1 MTKIKSISESK
12 KKICFVSTVPTSL
25 IIFMR
30 PHILMLSKYYDVT
43 LIANGSNK
51 DFIGILNDNIHFIPL
66 RIDRKVKLLGDLSSL
81 VNLFFIFYKEKFDV
95 VHSLMPKSSILAM
108 LAAFFSGVPH
118 RIHTFTGQVW
128 ANKSGLKKFSLKTLD
143 KIVANLSTNLLADSF
158 SQRDFLVKERIVARK
173 KIKVLANGSVSGVNL
188 NRFKFDRNMRSTI
201 RNKFNIASTS
211 IVFLYLGRLNKDKG
225 ILDFAYAFSEIACSA
240 TEIHFMVVGKDEEG
254 VDSDLIEI
262 LYNCK
267 NQFHRIPFTNHP
279 DEFMSA
285 SDIICLP
292 SYREGFG
299 SVLIE
304 SAAVGLPAIA
314 SNIYG
319 INDAVVDGETGI
331 LHEPK
336 NHTEIKRAIMT
347 LSNNNKLRTSMAI
360 KAKSRAQQYFS
371 EKLVVNAMRDFYF
384 ELL

>member
-1 MTKIKSISESK
+1 
-12 KKICFVSTVPTSL
+12 
-25 IIFMR
+25 
-30 PHILMLSKYYDVT
+30 MLSKYYDVT

-81 VNLFFIFYKEKFDV
+81 VNLFFIFYKERFDV

-108 LAAFFSGVPH
+108 LAAFFSGVPY

-128 ANKSGLKKFSLKTLD
+128 ANKNGFKKFTLKTFDRL
-143 KIVANLSTNLLADSF
+143 VVYLSTNLLADSF
-158 SQRDFLVKERIVARK
+158 SQRNFLIKERIVACK

-201 RNKFNIASTS
+201 RNKFNIASAS
-211 IVFLYLGRLNKDKG
+211 IIFLYLGRLNKDKG
-225 ILDFAYAFSEIACSA
+225 ILDFAYAFSEIALSLP
-240 TEIHFMVVGKDEEG
+240 ELHFVVVGNDEEG
-254 VDSDLIEI
+254 INGDLIKI
-262 LYNCK
+262 LSNCK
-267 NQFHRIPFTNHP
+267 NQFHRIPFTNCPH
-279 DEFMSA
+279 EFMSA

-304 SAAVGLPAIA
+304 AAAVGLPAIA

-336 NHTEIKRAIMT
+336 NHDEIKRAIIT
-347 LSNNNKLRTSMAI
+347 LTNNKKLRISMSI
-360 KAKSRAQQYFS
+360 KAKLRAQQYFS